1 MIVGVLLPLP
11 FNEPFDYESEEELP
25 LGTIVRVPW
34 GKEEQIGVVWKHG
47 KSSGAE
53 GKRIKTVI
61 EKYDFPPLSGE
72 LRRLVE
78 FTASYNC
85 APLGLVLKMV
95 ISVRQAFDNPQTTT
109 LYRLTGKTLAEAGLK
124 NSDARWRVMDLL
136 RHAPYTKAEICKVIP
151 QKHCCALAEC
161 FGILLC
167 CNSFHGDAIKII
179 TESRDFSYILPK
191 LFKKSFD
198 LEFDSY
204 PSMEALGK
212 LIFQIWDTEKIKE
225 IMNAFGF
232 DIRDT
237 LSLHVNLPVVEED
250 CCKTAFLRGAF
261 LAGGSVTNP
270 GKGYHMELT
279 TTHQSVARE
288 TGALMR
294 EAIGFSPKLAARGGG
309 QVLYLKQS
317 DQISDFLTYLGAPL
331 AAMGIMEMKLEKDL
345 NNKVNRRCNCDDANI
360 SKVVEAAQDQLA
372 AIRVLQER
380 GVLESLPWKI
390 QQAAN
395 ARLGNPAAS
404 LSELAEMMDPPI
416 SKPAMNNRM
425 KKLVLMA
432 KEAGK

>member
-1 MIVGVLLPLP
+1 MAIS
-11 FNEPFDYESEEELP
+11 F
-25 LGTIVRVPW
+25 
-34 GKEEQIGVVWKHG
+34 
-47 KSSGAE
+47 SGA
-53 GKRIKTVI
+53 
-61 EKYDFPPLSGE
+61 
-72 LRRLVE
+72 
-78 FTASYNC
+78 A
-85 APLGLVLKMV
+85 
-95 ISVRQAFDNPQTTT
+95 
-109 LYRLTGKTLAEAGLK
+109 
-124 NSDARWRVMDLL
+124 
-136 RHAPYTKAEICKVIP
+136 KAEICKVIP

-204 PSMEALGK
+204 PSMEAPGK

-345 NNKVNRRCNCDDANI
+345 NNKVNRRCNCDDANT
-360 SKVVEAAQDQLA
+360 SKVVEAAQEQLL
-372 AIRVLQER
+372 AIRILKEAGQ
-380 GVLESLPWKI
+380 LEKLPAKI
-390 QQAAN
+390 QQA
-395 ARLGNPAAS
+395 
-404 LSELAEMMDPPI
+404 ELAEMMDPPI

-432 KEAGK
+432 KEAEK